1 VLLTDTVGFLRKLP
15 HTLIESFKATLE
27 EVSEADLLIHVI
39 DLSHPRVDE
48 NIEAVNTVLKE
59 LDAYGKDTL
68 LVFNK
73 LDAVANSEH
82 AQVYLEKF
90 PGSVAISAR
99 TGAGVN
105 ELVAALQDELAS
117 WRLRSRFCIPLSESG
132 LLAEV
137 HRIGH
142 VLELRYEGDSAIIV
156 AHIPPQLEQ
165 RLEPFRSNDRN

>member
-1 VLLTDTVGFLRKLP
+1 
-15 HTLIESFKATLE
+15 
-27 EVSEADLLIHVI
+27 LLIHVI

-59 LDAYGKDTL
+59 LEAYGKDTL

-73 LDAVANSEH
+73 IDAVENAEH
-82 AQVYLEKF
+82 VQIYLKRF

-99 TGAGVN
+99 TGQGVDG
-105 ELVAALQDELAS
+105 LVTALQDELAS
-117 WRLRSRFCIPLSESG
+117 WRLRSQFRIPLTQSS
-132 LLAEV
+132 LIAEI
-137 HRIGH
+137 HRIAH

-165 RLEPFRSNDRN
+165 RLSAFRLK